1 VITYQQRCGRCKKNF
16 VMVSRGAQFVTCY
29 PCQKAEMS
37 GEIKDFAMKK
47 MFDIPEE
54 LYMKNAFLRDIKIK
68 YLRFGSL
75 SDKQIEAFKKVS
87 KELKEKNKEQKET
100 ENKNEP

>member
-1 VITYQQRCGRCKKNF
+1 MISYQQRCGRCKKNF

-37 GEIKDFAMKK
+37 GEIKDPKMKK
-47 MFDIPEE
+47 MFNIPEE
-54 LYMKNAFLRDIKIK
+54 LYIKNAFLRDIKIK

-75 SDKQIEAFKKVS
+75 SDKQIETFKKVA
-87 KELKEKNKEQKET
+87 KELKEKKKEE
-100 ENKNEP
+100 KNEP

>member
-1 VITYQQRCGRCKKNF
+1 MITYQQRCGRCKKNF

-37 GEIKDFAMKK
+37 GEIKDSAMKK
-47 MFDIPEE
+47 MFNIPEE

-68 YLRFGSL
+68 YLRFGTL
-75 SDKQIEAFKKVS
+75 SDKQIDTFKKVA
-87 KELKEKNKEQKET
+87 KELTEKKLKEHES
-100 ENKNEP
+100 

>member
-1 VITYQQRCGRCKKNF
+1 
-16 VMVSRGAQFVTCY
+16 MVSRGAQFVTCY

>member
-1 VITYQQRCGRCKKNF
+1 MITYQQRCGRCKKNF

-37 GEIKDFAMKK
+37 GEIKDPKLKK
-47 MFDIPEE
+47 MFNIPEE

-68 YLRFGSL
+68 YLRFGTL
-75 SDKQIEAFKKVS
+75 SDKQIEIFKKVA
-87 KELKEKNKEQKET
+87 KELTEKNKETQK
-100 ENKNEP
+100 

>member
-1 VITYQQRCGRCKKNF
+1 MITYQQRCGRCKKNF

-37 GEIKDFAMKK
+37 GEIKDASMKK
-47 MFDIPEE
+47 MFNIPEE

-68 YLRFGSL
+68 YLRFGTL
-75 SDKQIEAFKKVS
+75 SDKQVETFKKVAKELTEKS
-87 KELKEKNKEQKET
+87 KEAKQ
-100 ENKNEP
+100 

>member
-1 VITYQQRCGRCKKNF
+1 MITYQQRCGRCKKNF

-37 GEIKDFAMKK
+37 GEIKDAAMKK
-47 MFDIPEE
+47 MFDIPED

-68 YLRFGSL
+68 YLRFGNL
-75 SDKQIEAFKKVS
+75 SEKQIETFKKVA
-87 KELKEKNKEQKET
+87 KELSEKKQAESKDES
-100 ENKNEP
+100 

>member
-1 VITYQQRCGRCKKNF
+1 MT
-16 VMVSRGAQFVTCY
+16 
-29 PCQKAEMS
+29 
-37 GEIKDFAMKK
+37 GEIKDAAMKK

-75 SDKQIEAFKKVS
+75 SDKQLDAFKKVS
-87 KELKEKNKEQKET
+87 KELKEKKKEAKKESK
-100 ENKNEP
+100 KNEP

>member
-1 VITYQQRCGRCKKNF
+1 MISYQQRCGRCKKNF

-37 GEIKDFAMKK
+37 GEIKDAAMKK
-47 MFDIPEE
+47 MFNIPEE

-75 SDKQIEAFKKVS
+75 SDKQIEIFKKVS
-87 KELKEKNKEQKET
+87 KELKEKKKEE
-100 ENKNEP
+100 KNES

>member
-1 VITYQQRCGRCKKNF
+1 
-16 VMVSRGAQFVTCY
+16 MVSRGAQFVTCY

-37 GEIKDFAMKK
+37 GEIKDAAMKK
-47 MFDIPEE
+47 MFNIPEE

-75 SDKQIEAFKKVS
+75 SDKQIETFKKVA
-87 KELKEKNKEQKET
+87 KELT
-100 ENKNEP
+100 EGKK

>member
-1 VITYQQRCGRCKKNF
+1 MITYQQRCGRCKKNF

-29 PCQKAEMS
+29 QCQKAEMS
-37 GEIKDFAMKK
+37 GEIKDAKMKK

-68 YLRFGSL
+68 YLRFGTL
-75 SDKQIEAFKKVS
+75 SDKQIEIFKKVA
-87 KELKEKNKEQKET
+87 KELTEKNKETKEQK
-100 ENKNEP
+100 

>member
-1 VITYQQRCGRCKKNF
+1 MITYQQRCGRCKKNF

-37 GEIKDFAMKK
+37 GEIKDPKLKK
-47 MFDIPEE
+47 MFNIPEE

-68 YLRFGSL
+68 YLRFGTL
-75 SDKQIEAFKKVS
+75 SDKQIEIFKKVA
-87 KELKEKNKEQKET
+87 KELTEKET
-100 ENKNEP
+100 KVKK